1 MRKYQIW
8 ESNDDYA
15 ISDFGKDEI
24 DFATNKDFS
33 LKYKPLSEINTES
46 ASIQTFLEFLKPIVL
61 SDGVHPIYNRTNKK
75 PIEQI
80 TNVPG
85 HILSSDEILKLLND
99 YTILA
104 QQTPPYEEIFYKL
117 ACYCEELTDEY
128 IDRKTKPDEI
138 DIAKMFLNEDE
149 SEIDTDFH
157 YVACFPKIS
166 EEKRG
171 FVFHLPN
178 PTRAHRKWVILD

>member
-8 ESNDDYA
+8 QSNDEYS
-15 ISDFGKDEI
+15 ISDFGKTEI

-46 ASIQTFLEFLKPIVL
+46 ASIQTFLEFLKPIIL

-85 HILSSDEILKLLND
+85 HILSSDQILKYLNG

-104 QQTPPYEEIFYKL
+104 QETPPYEEIIYKL
-117 ACYCEELTDEY
+117 ACYCEELTNEF
-128 IDRKTKPDEI
+128 IDMQSKPSEI
-138 DIAKMFLNEDE
+138 DIAKMVLDLAIQFRI
-149 SEIDTDFH
+149 EIN
-157 YVACFPKIS
+157 K
-166 EEKRG
+166 
-171 FVFHLPN
+171 
-178 PTRAHRKWVILD
+178 